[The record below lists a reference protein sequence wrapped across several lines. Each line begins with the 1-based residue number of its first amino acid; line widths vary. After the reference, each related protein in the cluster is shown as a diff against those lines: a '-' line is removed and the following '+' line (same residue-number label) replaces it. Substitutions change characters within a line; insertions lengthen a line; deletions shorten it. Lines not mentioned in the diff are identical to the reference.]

1 MKQERLNHLM
11 IMYIHKDREID
22 IGAAVTEFIQFKP
35 ARRAT
40 FGLV

>member
-22 IGAAVTEFIQFKP
+22 IGAAVTEFIQCKP
-35 ARRAT
+35 AGRAT
-40 FGLV
+40 VGLV